1 MNEEPKDYELPVC
14 PYCNKEAECEHLFAT
29 YDALDNYIMDG
40 YLIDKMEPLIAK
52 VREYFGKHLSGQE
65 VKEDIFEPQDGLF
78 DECWSNILQNIEYY
92 VSRNEAYDME
102 SVVNGY
108 DATRLVISALTI
120 DPVKA
125 YEPMGPFLGYTYSY
139 YTDEDHEEYYKMMLE
154 IRIEDF
160 LGIHKIR

>member
-65 VKEDIFEPQDGLF
+65 VKEDIFEPQSGCFAD
-78 DECWSNILQNIEYY
+78 CWSNILENIEYY
-92 VSRNEAYDME
+92 TGRNEAYDME
-102 SVVNGY
+102 SVVTDY
-108 DATRLVISALTI
+108 DAIRLIIFALPM

-139 YTDEDHEEYYKMMLE
+139 YTDEDLEENYKMMLE
-154 IRIEDF
+154 IIIEDS
-160 LGIHKIR
+160 LGINKIH